1 MERIEDILY
10 KIHKTSYYFTVGAFT
25 SYGSSALLFG
35 ICICLVFVTGAY
47 VESPMLMIMGLF
59 GPFIEAKAI
68 VAVYEEGRR
77 LAKQRKYRE
86 NIRREIRQIES
97 HRESQIWFG
106 ERYMAG

>member
-77 LAKQRKYRE
+77 LAKQHR
-86 NIRREIRQIES
+86 RRERQ
-97 HRESQIWFG
+97 QIYFRK
-106 ERYMAG
+106 RYLAG

>member
-1 MERIEDILY
+1 
-10 KIHKTSYYFTVGAFT
+10 
-25 SYGSSALLFG
+25 
-35 ICICLVFVTGAY
+35 
-47 VESPMLMIMGLF
+47 MLMIMGLF

-86 NIRREIRQIES
+86 NIRREIRQRES